1 MNNQELK
8 QRIRTAAEHAAPDQ
22 LDKILSSCDEQKGEI
37 IQMTTYKKN
46 KKKGIA
52 AFAAAAAALVL
63 CLGIYAFAGNI
74 RTTTVD
80 SVILLDVN
88 PSLSLSVNSKEK
100 KVVQAEA
107 LNADAEEVL
116 GDMDLEGTSLEVA
129 VNALIG
135 SMLQKGYLDGSKNSV
150 LVSVESEDME
160 RATQLEQEVSEA
172 ITLAMQ
178 SDSVEASV
186 LTQTIS
192 TSDEELSTLAET
204 YGISLGKA
212 ALIQEVISQDATL
225 TFEDLVSLNIS
236 EIALLIS
243 SRNITTD
250 TVTSTGEVSSD
261 GYIGSNAALE
271 AALTHAGVA
280 ASEITKQE
288 IELDSHKGIIVYEV
302 EFETSS
308 MEYEYHINATTGE
321 VVEYESEG
329 KDHQSAG
336 STTGSSGTV
345 SSDTSSTGSTTGSS
359 GSGSATGDTSSTGST
374 DTTGSASSDT
384 SAASTTSASTYIG
397 EAKAKEIALA
407 DAGFAE
413 SDTKYINCWIEYDD
427 GRAECYEV
435 EFEVNSVEYEYKIGL
450 YDGAIL
456 KSESESH
463 HHSHSS
469 SASGS
474 STTDSTGGTTTGT
487 TSETT
492 TAASTAYIGEDAA
505 YQIALTNAGVSSSNV
520 KKYEVKLDNDHN
532 RMIYEVEFETTGKL
546 EYEYEIDALTGEII
560 SVEVDD

>member
-1 MNNQELK
+1 MNNQELT

-37 IQMTTYKKN
+37 VQMTTYKKN

-63 CLGIYAFAGNI
+63 CLGIYAIAGNI
-74 RTTTVD
+74 RTTAVD

-100 KVVQAEA
+100 VVDVEA

-135 SMLQKGYLDGSKNSV
+135 SMLQKGYLDGSRNSV
-150 LVSVESEDME
+150 LVSVESENTE
-160 RATQLEQEVSEA
+160 RGAQLEQEVSEA

-192 TSDEELSTLAET
+192 TSDEELSALAET

-250 TVTSTGEVSSD
+250 TVTSTGEVSSE
-261 GYIGSNAALE
+261 GYIGSSAALE
-271 AALTHAGVA
+271 AALTHAGVS

-321 VVEYESEG
+321 VVDYESESTG
-329 KDHQSAG
+329 HHQSTSGTGTAG
-336 STTGSSGTV
+336 GTTGS
-345 SSDTSSTGSTTGSS
+345 TGS
-359 GSGSATGDTSSTGST
+359 ST
-374 DTTGSASSDT
+374 DTTGSA
-384 SAASTTSASTYIG
+384 
-397 EAKAKEIALA
+397 
-407 DAGFAE
+407 
-413 SDTKYINCWIEYDD
+413 
-427 GRAECYEV
+427 
-435 EFEVNSVEYEYKIGL
+435 
-450 YDGAIL
+450 
-456 KSESESH
+456 
-463 HHSHSS
+463 
-469 SASGS
+469 
-474 STTDSTGGTTTGT
+474 
-487 TSETT
+487 
-492 TAASTAYIGEDAA
+492 
-505 YQIALTNAGVSSSNV
+505 
-520 KKYEVKLDNDHN
+520 
-532 RMIYEVEFETTGKL
+532 
-546 EYEYEIDALTGEII
+546 
-560 SVEVDD
+560 